1 MEPTELDLLST
12 LAVENDELRHLWGRH
27 QAFERDLARLGG
39 VHHPSEAERREMGRI
54 KRMKL
59 RGKERM
65 HAILDAHRNV

>member
-1 MEPTELDLLST
+1 MERTELDLLST
-12 LAVENDELRHLWGRH
+12 LAVGNDELRHLWGRH
-27 QAFERDLARLGG
+27 QAFEQTLGRLGG

-65 HAILDAHRNV
+65 QAILDAHRNV